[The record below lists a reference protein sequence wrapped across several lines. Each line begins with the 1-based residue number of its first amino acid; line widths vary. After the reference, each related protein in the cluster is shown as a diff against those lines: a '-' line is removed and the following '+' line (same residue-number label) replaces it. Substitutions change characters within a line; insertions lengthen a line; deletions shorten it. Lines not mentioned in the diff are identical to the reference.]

1 MGLIWFVA
9 AALWGVAEATVFF
22 IVPDVILTY
31 ATLRHGW
38 RAGVRLAVV
47 AAASASIAGIGMWLW
62 GRHDPASAQHV
73 MLMVPAIGPDLV
85 ARTAHDMAGFWPLNL
100 VSGAV
105 TGVPYKLYAVAAGA
119 RDIPLVWFVPASFV
133 ARVFR
138 FLFSVGL
145 TSVGLEIL
153 SRFGR
158 QRWAFA
164 VLTAG
169 WLILYTVYFSLR
181 AAAG

>member
-1 MGLIWFVA
+1 MGLIWFA
-9 AALWGVAEATVFF
+9 ATALWGVAEATVFF

-31 ATLRHGW
+31 AVVRFGFK
-38 RAGVRLAVV
+38 AGVRLALV

-62 GRHDPASAQHV
+62 GRNDSATAHHV

-85 ARTAHDMAGFWPLNL
+85 ARTARDLAGFWPLNL
-100 VSGAV
+100 VLGAV
-105 TGVPYKLYAVAAGA
+105 TGVPYKLYAVAAGV

-133 ARVFR
+133 ARLFR

-145 TSVGLEIL
+145 TAAGVELL

-158 QRWAFA
+158 RRWTYP
-164 VLTAG
+164 VLTTG
-169 WLILYTVYFSLR
+169 WVILYTVYFSLR
-181 AAAG
+181 AAAE